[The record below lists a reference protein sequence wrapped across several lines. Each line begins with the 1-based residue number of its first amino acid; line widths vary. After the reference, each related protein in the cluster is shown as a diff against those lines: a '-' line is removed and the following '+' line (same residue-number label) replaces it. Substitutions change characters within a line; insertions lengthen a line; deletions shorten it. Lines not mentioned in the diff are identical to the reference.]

1 MRHDREQVLPRIL
14 AALDDRRFEDLR
26 ELYTETVQGHT
37 ALGHLSGV
45 AEVVA
50 TMRQFHETIPTL
62 QHLLS
67 GLVVDVDDEEAT
79 LRGNVVS
86 IFCDAEQRPAFEGGS
101 VWRGRLHR
109 AADGW
114 RVAEFTI
121 SPVWS
126 RGMPPGI

>member
-1 MRHDREQVLPRIL
+1 MRHDPEQVLPRIL

-45 AEVVA
+45 AEVFA

-67 GLVVDVDDEEAT
+67 G
-79 LRGNVVS
+79 
-86 IFCDAEQRPAFEGGS
+86 FP
-101 VWRGRLHR
+101 
-109 AADGW
+109 
-114 RVAEFTI
+114 
-121 SPVWS
+121 
-126 RGMPPGI
+126 